1 MDYSV
6 FNLTIQDGVGH
17 LCFSR
22 PNELNTLNTA
32 FWRELPEALAAI
44 DRDGT
49 VRALVISST
58 GKHFSAGMDLS
69 VFSGGIMAN
78 AEPGRK
84 HEDLR
89 RTVLQLQDVFNALE
103 SVRMPV
109 LAAVQGGCI
118 GGALDLISACDSRY
132 CTQDGFFTIEET
144 KLGMTAD
151 LGTLQ
156 RLPKIMHPGLVREM
170 AYTGRRLT
178 SEEALRS
185 GLVNAVYDDA
195 ESLLAGVMAIARDI
209 ASKSPLAVT
218 GCKEMLNFSRD
229 HSVADSLKYM
239 ATWQSGMFQ
248 PQTDMMEAFSAKMQK
263 RAPDFADLCPITP
276 PMPE

>member
-6 FNLTIQDGVGH
+6 FSLQVDQGVAH
-17 LCFSR
+17 LCLNR

-32 FWRELPEALAAI
+32 FWRELPHALKML
-44 DRDGT
+44 DQTGT

-69 VFSGGIMAN
+69 VFSSGIMAD

-89 RTVLQLQDVFNALE
+89 RTVLQLQAVFNVLE
-103 SVRMPV
+103 DVRMPI

-118 GGALDLISACDSRY
+118 GGALDMISACDSRY
-132 CTQDGFFTIEET
+132 CTRDGFFTIEET

-156 RLPKIMHPGLVREM
+156 RLPTIMHPGLVREM
-170 AYTGRRLT
+170 AYTGRRL
-178 SEEALRS
+178 SAEEALRS

-195 ESLLAGVMAIARDI
+195 ESLLAGVMAIAHDI
-209 ASKSPLAVT
+209 ASKSPLAVS
-218 GCKEMLNFSRD
+218 GCKQMLNYSRD
-229 HSVADSLKYM
+229 HTVADSLQYM
-239 ATWQSGMFQ
+239 ATWQGGMFQ

-263 RAPDFADLCPITP
+263 RAPQYDDLCPVTP